1 MFQWWIDDG
10 RLNERTNGSFFLLS
24 LALWPQATTV
34 HQSTRLHSSKGG
46 RDMKGNRK
54 GWREKQRERESGR
67 KQSQRY
73 CDTQRFLVSFWNLMN
88 QTWCL
93 HTHTPTHPHTHINP
107 TLPVMTTW
115 AYSCQN
121 GLQRKAPKTSTYILS
136 SFELGHP
143 WSPVQTCQHVFPS
156 QECQIF
162 HKFHYEF
169 PKLWKCSRY
178 PCIRQKPLSTTL
190 PLVCVLAWALNFQS
204 PNSECCGIPWYFR
217 QQHASNFAATVCR
230 EPFPVSACQCPRAPK
245 PGSKIDGFPSLLRTM
260 SGLHRALTPTSFNT
274 FGMNWN
280 AARSDHLTSVS
291 LDLTNAPRTEW
302 EQIPAAS
309 FQKLVES
316 LPRRMEVD

>member
-1 MFQWWIDDG
+1 
-10 RLNERTNGSFFLLS
+10 
-24 LALWPQATTV
+24 
-34 HQSTRLHSSKGG
+34 
-46 RDMKGNRK
+46 
-54 GWREKQRERESGR
+54 
-67 KQSQRY
+67 
-73 CDTQRFLVSFWNLMN
+73 
-88 QTWCL
+88 
-93 HTHTPTHPHTHINP
+93 
-107 TLPVMTTW
+107 MTTW

-230 EPFPVSACQCPRAPK
+230 EPFPVSARQCPRAQK